1 MTSTNNVIMS
11 YCYYNEINPNCKFK
25 GEIVGKEKKAVY
37 KNALFFFFYLSHQ
50 KVSVY
55 LRENAE

>member
-11 YCYYNEINPNCKFK
+11 YCYYEINPNCKFK

-37 KNALFFFFYLSHQ
+37 KNALVFFFYLSHQ